1 MMGRNVLKGR
11 NRSPKTENG
20 PAASNYGGVTMANA
34 VCELLGIAYPIIQ
47 GGDAVGRACGIGL
60 CSV

>member
-1 MMGRNVLKGR
+1 
-11 NRSPKTENG
+11 
-20 PAASNYGGVTMANA
+20 MANA

-47 GGDAVGRACGIGL
+47 GGDAVGWACGISL